1 MREVN
6 SWRLLEVALERTS
19 CDKIRAAII
28 ATAHNCVCVHE
39 RRAMELARAARPLE
53 LVFCHD
59 GDASHEWSYL
69 LACALFRRGA
79 AHTALAVVAARGAL
93 LEFALSAVNS
103 EADSVYCED
112 NDVAL
117 AALDIAITGPH
128 DLRAL
133 ALEICADATAF
144 GPASR
149 APSLRQAGVIECA
162 SKAIEELPVLALKVI
177 ANVCH
182 LDARA
187 RDEVRPA
194 IPNILSKCKV
204 DAAVPLQREWAVF
217 AIRNICHENEANR
230 RYIADLEPQAVATS
244 RDELE
249 ALGVEAA
256 ELITDPLT
264 GRKQLQVTRRRPS
277 PSQS

>member
-6 SWRLLEVALERTS
+6 GQSLLEVALEETS
-19 CDKIRAAII
+19 SEKTRAAII
-28 ATAHNCVCVHE
+28 ATAHNCICLQQ
-39 RRAMELARAARPLE
+39 RRAMELARAARSLE
-53 LVFCHD
+53 LVFCHE

-69 LACALFRRGA
+69 LACALFRQGA
-79 AHTALAVVAARGAL
+79 ARAAFAVIAARKPL

-117 AALDIAITGPH
+117 AALEIAITGPH

-149 APSLRQAGVIECA
+149 APALRKAGAIECA
-162 SKAIEELPVLALKVI
+162 SRAIEELPVLALKVI

-182 LDARA
+182 LDACA
-187 RDEVRPA
+187 RDEARPA
-194 IPNILSKCKV
+194 IPDILSKCKV
-204 DAAVPLQREWAVF
+204 DTAVPLQREWAVF

-230 RYIADLEPQAVATS
+230 RYIAALEPQAVATS

-277 PSQS
+277 PG